1 MTRRSFI
8 KEILIRRVPQ
18 IIGSYF
24 VAGTSLIFFI
34 QYLVDKYQFPPHYP
48 TLALFALVG
57 ILPSVIILSYFH
69 GAPGKD
75 QWTKLEKYAIPA
87 NILFIATILLISF
100 QYDYW
105 KVEIKGG
112 QVELTEE
119 TQDPQT
125 VLIHITSLGKYKS
138 EYEGKEFFDSVKGRK
153 LVPLPANELDKIR
166 KNVEGLL
173 LGALIDE
180 PIDIILP
187 KLSNEVDFLDKYHI
201 LDFNDTSFSN
211 VSINYERF
219 QPDHILYLNIF
230 QYQNESKYFYRLMKW
245 FNLPNTSSN
254 GSDIESDFTDIE
266 DEIFNNLIEMH
277 RGGGVGKVSS
287 VKDDIIY
294 LKLSNINVKKHM
306 HLKGSSLY
314 DYSKNGRQDR
324 IEDLTNGIAY
334 LNSRTDSVS
343 KTTIDIYKDEIIS
356 IQDGTGFNWHGDNQR
371 VFTKGFSY
379 KLKVVALLADSIAVT
394 EVIELTYPYVS
405 IRVGDKIGVE

>member
-1 MTRRSFI
+1 MPRRSFL
-8 KEILIRRVPQ
+8 KELLIRRVPQ

-75 QWTKLEKYAIPA
+75 QWTKLEKYAIPT

-100 QYDYW
+100 QYDFW
-105 KVEIKGG
+105 K
-112 QVELTEE
+112 VELTEE
-119 TQDPQT
+119 AQDPQT

-201 LDFNDTSFSN
+201 LDFNDTSFAN

-230 QYQNESKYFYRLMKW
+230 QYHNESKYFYRLMKW
-245 FNLPNTSSN
+245 FNLPNTGSN

-266 DEIFNNLIEMH
+266 DEIFNNMIEMY
-277 RGGGVGKVSS
+277 RGSAVGKVSS

-294 LKLSNINVKKHM
+294 LKLSNINVKENM
-306 HLKGSSLY
+306 HLQGSSLY
-314 DYSKNGRQDR
+314 DYSKNGRQER

-343 KTTIDIYKDEIIS
+343 KIQIVIYNEEIKS

-379 KLKVVALLADSIAVT
+379 KLKVVDLLADSIAVT
-394 EVIELTYPYVS
+394 EVIELAYPYVS
-405 IRVGDKIGVE
+405 IRVGDKIWVE

>member
-1 MTRRSFI
+1 MIRQSFI

-75 QWTKLEKYAIPA
+75 QWTKLEKYAIPT
-87 NILFIATILLISF
+87 NILFIATILLFSF

-105 KVEIKGG
+105 

-119 TQDPQT
+119 DQDPQT

-219 QPDHILYLNIF
+219 QPDHILYFNIF

-245 FNLPNTSSN
+245 YNLPNTGSN
-254 GSDIESDFTDIE
+254 GNDIESDFTDIE

-277 RGGGVGKVSS
+277 RGSGVGKISS

-306 HLKGSSLY
+306 HLQGSSLY
-314 DYSKNGRQDR
+314 DYSKNGRQER

-371 VFTKGFSY
+371 VFTKGFAY
-379 KLKVVALLADSIAVT
+379 KLKVVDLLADSIAVT

-405 IRVGDKIGVE
+405 IRVGDKIWVE